1 MARKELLRDIAKF
14 NLDPKKVYV
23 AGKNGNLILKHEKK
37 VMLNELQDDIAS
49 ELQDQDTNTSK
60 TDKLQ
65 QESQDDLAV
74 IVEDKSDE
82 LQIQDAVPAQKSKK
96 WPPPRK
102 KKNDVPADDQ

>member
-37 VMLNELQDDIAS
+37 VILNELQDNLAG
-49 ELQDQDTNTSK
+49 E
-60 TDKLQ
+60 LQ
-65 QESQDDLAV
+65 QESQDKPTV
-74 IVEDKSDE
+74 IVEDNAGE
-82 LQIQDAVPAQKSKK
+82 LQIQDAVTVKKSKK

-102 KKNDVPADDQ
+102 KKNDVPTDDQ